1 MESLLYIAAFIG
13 KEFGV
18 DPETV
23 VGFLMPMN
31 KLNARLVSLAP
42 GGISRPVSSFSRKE
56 AVLYAE
62 ALALVAYFQEATDV
76 NVELDYSERLPLA
89 TSASRLRLEFPGTRH
104 GASAPLL
111 VESTEEALN
120 AAEEENWDMVRD
132 MFGHRVGLNII
143 AEHTAAF
150 DALSESNV
158 EYIEG
163 KIQDGYIEGEFL
175 ESLSVD
181 EADLR
186 GYWKILS

>member
-13 KEFGV
+13 NVFSAEPK
-18 DPETV
+18 TV
-23 VGFLMPMN
+23 VALLTGLS

-42 GGISRPVSSFSRKE
+42 GGIVRPVSSFSRKE

-62 ALALVAYFQEATDV
+62 ALALVAYFQEVTDI
-76 NVELDYSERLPLA
+76 NIELEYSEHPPLA

-111 VESTEEALN
+111 VESTEEALK
-120 AAEEENWDMVRD
+120 AAEEENWELVRD
-132 MFGHRVGLNII
+132 MFGHRVGLNIL

-150 DALSESNV
+150 DTLSESNV
-158 EYIEG
+158 EHIEG
-163 KIQDGYIEGEFL
+163 KIQDGYIEGEFF